1 MNSYLVLAR
10 KYRPATF
17 NDVIGQDNIITQLK
31 QEVLNDK
38 IGHAYLFCGPRGTG
52 KTSTARILA
61 KTINCRDINREV
73 CAPCGKC
80 DVCTNS
86 AMTFFELDAASNNS
100 VEDIRQL
107 TEEARMPS
115 PFARY
120 KVFIIDEV
128 HMLSS
133 SAFNAFL
140 KTLEEPQERVVF
152 ILATTEANK
161 VPATVTSRCQVFNF
175 RLISTETITQQLE
188 RIFTKEGINYEAGA
202 LDIIAQ
208 QGHGSMR
215 DALSIADAIIGNTN
229 NTLTIDKVKH
239 ILNIIDEDF
248 YIHLCEVITAGDKK
262 NTIILFGKIYD
273 DGVDCLDFLN
283 GLEKFFMDIFYI
295 QHGIKLCPDKYKD
308 ILRTIDF
315 VFIERSLKIIHDG
328 IISYRNTINKKLHTE
343 ILLLQI
349 IIKTTRIEKH

>member
-1 MNSYLVLAR
+1 MTSYLVLAR

-17 NDVIGQDNIITQLK
+17 NDVIGQDNVITQLK
-31 QEVLNDK
+31 HEVLNDK

-61 KTINCRDINREV
+61 KTINCRNINRE
-73 CAPCGKC
+73 CCSPCGQC
-80 DVCTNS
+80 DVCCNTT
-86 AMTFFELDAASNNS
+86 MTFFELDAASNNS

-120 KVFIIDEV
+120 KIFIIDEV

-161 VPATVTSRCQVFNF
+161 VPATVTSRCQTFNF
-175 RLISTETITQQLE
+175 RLIDEKAITQQLE
-188 RIFTKEGINYEAGA
+188 KIFTKEAINYEPGT
-202 LDIIAQ
+202 LEIIAQ

-229 NTLTIDKVKH
+229 NTLTIERVKH
-239 ILNIIDEDF
+239 ILNIVDEDF
-248 YIHLCEVITAGDKK
+248 YIHLCKYITAGDRK
-262 NTIILFGKIYD
+262 NTILLFEKIYNE
-273 DGVDCLDFLN
+273 GVDCLYFLN
-283 GLEKFFMDIFYI
+283 GLEQFFMDIFYI
-295 QHGIKLCPDKYKD
+295 KHGIKISPDKYKD
-308 ILRTIDF
+308 ILETLNLGT
-315 VFIERSLKIIHDG
+315 IERNLKLLHEAIID
-328 IISYRNTINKKLHTE
+328 YRNTINKKLHTE
-343 ILLLQI
+343 IILLQI
-349 IIKTTRIEKH
+349 INATHNERA

>member
-1 MNSYLVLAR
+1 MSSYIVLAR

-17 NDVIGQDNIITQLK
+17 NDVVGQDNIITQLK
-31 QEVLNDK
+31 HEILNEK

-61 KTINCRDINREV
+61 KTINCKDINRED
-73 CAPCGKC
+73 CAPCGQC
-80 DVCTNS
+80 DVCANTS
-86 AMTFFELDAASNNS
+86 MTFFELDAASNNS
-100 VEDIRQL
+100 VEDIRQI

-161 VPATVTSRCQVFNF
+161 VPATVVSRCQTFNF
-175 RLISTETITQQLE
+175 RLIDTEIIKQQLQK
-188 RIFTKEGINYEAGA
+188 IFTKEGITYEPGTV
-202 LDIIAQ
+202 DIIAQ

-229 NTLTIDKVKH
+229 NTLTIDKVKN
-239 ILNIIDEDF
+239 ILNIIDEDV
-248 YIHLCEVITAGDKK
+248 YINLCKHITAGDKK
-262 NTIILFGKIYD
+262 NTILLFEKIYH
-273 DGVDCLDFLN
+273 DGVDCLEGLN

-295 QHGIKLCPDKYKD
+295 QHGIKICPDKYRD
-308 ILRTIDF
+308 ILLELD
-315 VFIERSLKIIHDG
+315 IELVEKALKIIHDA
-328 IISYRNTINKKLHTE
+328 IIDYRNTINKKLHTE
-343 ILLLQI
+343 IILLQI
-349 IIKTTRIEKH
+349 INATYNEKN